1 MSIKCW
7 ICGEPATRTKL
18 DYSYGIVSQFP
29 ISEYHR
35 CYCDKCYN
43 ERSKQIAE
51 EHAMLA
57 KLRKREMIRKACDKL
72 EKQETNMYEYKEAIE
87 VVSDFVEDNIDKIDS
102 SYEALTAIVLVHHR
116 IYSKM
121 QYKVGKYQVD
131 FLLPDFFVALEI
143 DGDRHKH
150 KKEYDTRRDKEIKK
164 ILGEPWQIIRLSTD
178 YLDQN
183 AKKLPKALHE
193 VLDYRATGK
202 VAWRRL

>member
-7 ICGEPATRTKL
+7 ICGEPATRTKQELSYRVFTQLPL
-18 DYSYGIVSQFP
+18 D
-29 ISEYHR
+29 EYHR
-35 CYCDKCYN
+35 CYCEKCYN

>member
-18 DYSYGIVSQFP
+18 DYSYGIVAQFP
-29 ISEYHR
+29 LSEYHR

-43 ERSKQIAE
+43 ERSKQITE

>member
-18 DYSYGIVSQFP
+18 DYSYGIVAQFP

-43 ERSKQIAE
+43 ERSKRIAE

>member
-1 MSIKCW
+1 MECW
-7 ICGEPATRTKL
+7 ICGKPATITKQEL
-18 DYSYGIVSQFP
+18 TFGTFTQLP
-29 ISEYHR
+29 LTEYHR
-35 CYCDKCYN
+35 CYCEKCFKEQSKLISE
-43 ERSKQIAE
+43 ERKQ
-51 EHAMLA
+51 LA

-72 EKQETNMYEYKEAIE
+72 EQQDTNMYEYKEAIE

-102 SYEALTAIVLVHHR
+102 SYEALTAIVLVQNR

-131 FLLPDFFVALEI
+131 FLLPDFFVVLEI

-150 KKEYDTRRDKEIKK
+150 KKEYDTKRDKEIKNT
-164 ILGEPWQIIRLSTD
+164 LGDPWQIIRISTD

-193 VLDYRATGK
+193 VLEYRATGR

>member
-7 ICGEPATRTKL
+7 ICGEPATRTKM